1 MHDAIHGFY
10 EARADGENREH
21 FRLFC
26 LLEREG
32 VAVGI
37 RGPSLIIIAGMRKS
51 FTCQRSRANAQ
62 RVRAAMRQVPSC
74 LTSAIS

>member
-1 MHDAIHGFY
+1 
-10 EARADGENREH
+10 
-21 FRLFC
+21 
-26 LLEREG
+26 
-32 VAVGI
+32 
-37 RGPSLIIIAGMRKS
+37 MRKS